1 MTIPNLI
8 SIFRMILVPI
18 FLVFIINNRFLAG
31 LMIFVLAGV
40 SDAADG
46 FVARLF
52 NQKSRL
58 GSYLDPL
65 ADKCL
70 LVASFICLTTMQIIP
85 LWLTVLVITRD
96 SLILLGSLML
106 FLKNG
111 AYTVKPSMWGKA
123 TTFLQLATVFLVLFE
138 KHFHLFSQYVY
149 VVYGATGTL
158 TVTSGLL
165 YIRSWFLT
173 MKDDLKNRPP
183 RTQ

>member
-8 SIFRMILVPI
+8 SIFRILLVPV

-31 LMIFVLAGV
+31 LTVFVLAGL

-46 FVARLF
+46 LVARLF

-70 LVASFICLTTMQIIP
+70 LVAAFICFTAMHIIP

-96 SLILLGSLML
+96 ILILLGASIL

-111 AYTVKPSMWGKA
+111 AYTIKPSVWGKA
-123 TTFLQLATVFLVLFE
+123 TTFFQMATVFLVLVE

-149 VVYGATGTL
+149 MVYGVTGTL
-158 TVTSGLL
+158 TVISGLL
-165 YIRSWFLT
+165 YIRSWFFT
-173 MKDDLKNRPP
+173 MKEKQPVMD
-183 RTQ
+183 

>member
-8 SIFRMILVPI
+8 SIFRILLVPV

-31 LMIFVLAGV
+31 LMVFVLAGL

-46 FVARLF
+46 MVARLF

-70 LVASFICLTTMQIIP
+70 LVAAFICLAAMYIIP
-85 LWLTVLVITRD
+85 LWLTVIVITRD
-96 SLILLGSLML
+96 ILILLGASIL

-111 AYTVKPSMWGKA
+111 AYTVKPSVWGKA
-123 TTFLQLATVFLVLFE
+123 TTFFQLATVFLVLVE

-149 VVYGATGTL
+149 IVYGVTGTL
-158 TVTSGLL
+158 TVISGLL
-165 YIRSWFLT
+165 YIRSWFFT
-173 MKDDLKNRPP
+173 MKDDPKDR
-183 RTQ
+183 R

>member
-8 SIFRMILVPI
+8 SIFRILLVPV

-31 LMIFVLAGV
+31 LMVFVLAGL

-46 FVARLF
+46 MVARLF

-70 LVASFICLTTMQIIP
+70 LAAAFICLAVMQIIP
-85 LWLTVLVITRD
+85 IWLTILVITRD
-96 SLILLGSLML
+96 ILILLGASIL

-111 AYTVKPSMWGKA
+111 VYTVKPSVWGKA
-123 TTFLQLATVFLVLFE
+123 TTFFQLATVFLVLVE

-149 VVYGATGTL
+149 MVYGVTGTL
-158 TVTSGLL
+158 TVISGLL
-165 YIRSWFLT
+165 YIRSWYFT
-173 MKDDLKNRPP
+173 MKGVPKDR
-183 RTQ
+183 R

>member
-8 SIFRMILVPI
+8 SIFRILLVPV

-31 LMIFVLAGV
+31 LMVFVLAGL

-46 FVARLF
+46 MVARLF

-70 LVASFICLTTMQIIP
+70 LVAAFVCLTAIHIIP

-96 SLILLGSLML
+96 ILILLGSMIL

-111 AYTVKPSMWGKA
+111 AYTVRPSVWGKA
-123 TTFLQLATVFLVLFE
+123 TTFLQLATVFLVLVE

-149 VVYGATGTL
+149 IIYGATGTL
-158 TVTSGLL
+158 TVISGLL
-165 YIRSWFLT
+165 YTRSWFFT
-173 MKDDLKNRPP
+173 MKGGPKDR
-183 RTQ
+183 R

>member
-8 SIFRMILVPI
+8 SIFRILLVPV

-31 LMIFVLAGV
+31 LVVFVLAGL

-46 FVARLF
+46 LVARLF

-70 LVASFICLTTMQIIP
+70 LAAAFICLATMHIIP
-85 LWLTVLVITRD
+85 IWLTALVITRD
-96 SLILLGSLML
+96 ILILLGSLML

-111 AYTVKPSMWGKA
+111 AYTVKPSVWGKA
-123 TTFLQLATVFLVLFE
+123 TTFFQLATVFLVLVE

-149 VVYGATGTL
+149 VIYGVTGTL
-158 TVTSGLL
+158 TVISGLL
-165 YIRSWFLT
+165 YIRSWFFT
-173 MKDDLKNRPP
+173 MKDDPKDR
-183 RTQ
+183 R

>member
-8 SIFRMILVPI
+8 SIFRIILVPV
-18 FLVFIINNRFLAG
+18 FLVFIINNHFLAG
-31 LMIFVLAGV
+31 LMVFVLAGL

-46 FVARLF
+46 MVARLF

-70 LVASFICLTTMQIIP
+70 LVAAFICLAAMYIIP
-85 LWLTVLVITRD
+85 LWLTVIVITRD
-96 SLILLGSLML
+96 ILILLGASML

-111 AYTVKPSMWGKA
+111 AYTVKPSVWGKA
-123 TTFLQLATVFLVLFE
+123 TTFFQLATVFLVLVE

-149 VVYGATGTL
+149 IVYGVTGTL
-158 TVTSGLL
+158 TVISGLL
-165 YIRSWFLT
+165 YIRSWFFT
-173 MKDDLKNRPP
+173 MKEGPKNR
-183 RTQ
+183 R

>member
-8 SIFRMILVPI
+8 SIFRILLVPV
-18 FLVFIINNRFLAG
+18 FLVFIVNNRFLAG
-31 LMIFVLAGV
+31 LTVFVLAGL

-46 FVARLF
+46 LVARLF

-70 LVASFICLTTMQIIP
+70 LVAAFICLTAMHIIP

-96 SLILLGSLML
+96 ILILLGASIL

-111 AYTVKPSMWGKA
+111 AYTVKPSVWGKA
-123 TTFLQLATVFLVLFE
+123 TTFFQLATVFLVLVE

-149 VVYGATGTL
+149 MVYGATGTL
-158 TVTSGLL
+158 TVISGLL
-165 YIRSWFLT
+165 YIRSWFFT
-173 MKDDLKNRPP
+173 MKGDLKNR
-183 RTQ
+183 R

>member
-8 SIFRMILVPI
+8 SIFRILLVPI
-18 FLVFIINNRFLAG
+18 FLVFIINGRFLAG
-31 LMIFVLAGV
+31 LVVFVLAGL

-70 LVASFICLTTMQIIP
+70 LVAAFICLTTLHIIP

-96 SLILLGSLML
+96 TLILLGSLIL

-111 AYTVKPSMWGKA
+111 VYTVKPSIWGKA
-123 TTFLQLATVFLVLFE
+123 TTFLQLATVFLVLVE
-138 KHFHLFSQYVY
+138 KHFHIFSEYVF

-158 TVTSGLL
+158 TVTSGVL

-173 MKDDLKNRPP
+173 MKDDLKNKQP
-183 RTQ
+183 RTK

>member
-8 SIFRMILVPI
+8 SAFRILLVPI
-18 FLVFIINNRFLAG
+18 FLVFIINGRFFAG
-31 LMIFVLAGV
+31 LIVFVLAGI

-46 FVARLF
+46 MVARFF

-70 LVASFICLTTMQIIP
+70 LVSAFVCLATLHIIP
-85 LWLTVLVITRD
+85 LWLTILVITRD
-96 SLILLGSLML
+96 ILILFGAFIL

-111 AYTVKPSMWGKA
+111 VYTVTPSVWGKA
-123 TTFLQLATVFLVLFE
+123 TTFFQLATVFLVLVE

-149 VVYGATGTL
+149 VVYGVTGTL
-158 TVTSGLL
+158 TVISGLL
-165 YIRSWFLT
+165 YIRSWFFT
-173 MKDDLKNRPP
+173 MKGDPKDR
-183 RTQ
+183 R

>member
-8 SIFRMILVPI
+8 SIFRIILVPV
-18 FLVFIINNRFLAG
+18 FLVFIINNHFLAG
-31 LMIFVLAGV
+31 LMVFVLAGL

-46 FVARLF
+46 MVARLF

-70 LVASFICLTTMQIIP
+70 LVAAFICLAAMYIIP
-85 LWLTVLVITRD
+85 LWLTVIVITRD
-96 SLILLGSLML
+96 ILILLGASIL

-111 AYTVKPSMWGKA
+111 AYTVKPSVWGKA
-123 TTFLQLATVFLVLFE
+123 TTFFQLATVFLVLVE

-149 VVYGATGTL
+149 IVYGVTGTL
-158 TVTSGLL
+158 TVISGLL
-165 YIRSWFLT
+165 YIRSWFFT
-173 MKDDLKNRPP
+173 MKEGPKNR
-183 RTQ
+183 R

>member
-8 SIFRMILVPI
+8 SIFRILLVPI
-18 FLVFIINNRFLAG
+18 FLVLIINDRFLAG
-31 LMIFVLAGV
+31 LVVFVLAGL

-46 FVARLF
+46 MVARLF

-70 LVASFICLTTMQIIP
+70 LVAAFICLTTMHIIP

-96 SLILLGSLML
+96 TLILLGSLML

-111 AYTVKPSMWGKA
+111 VYTVKPSIWGKA
-123 TTFLQLATVFLVLFE
+123 TTFLQLTTVFLVLVE
-138 KHFHLFSQYVY
+138 KHFHIFSQYVF

-158 TVTSGLL
+158 TVTSGVF

-173 MKDDLKNRPP
+173 MKDDLKNRQP
-183 RTQ
+183 RTK